1 MLLHTPRFVLRDFL
15 EDDRAAFLAYQTDPR
30 YRCLYDLGEDGGRQA
45 HDLFDRFVSWQREE
59 PRLNVQIGVFERR
72 TGRLCGCA
80 GLRRAGEPEGRAIL
94 GIELSPDQWGRYRVA
109 VEVASALLRYGFD
122 DLGLQTIAGRTAS
135 GNTRVEKLARWF
147 GADVVAR
154 RGGPDW
160 MAARGWME
168 VDWAVDRGAWE
179 RSRPQ
184 ERRRA

>member
-1 MLLHTPRFVLRDFL
+1 
-15 EDDRAAFLAYQTDPR
+15 
-30 YRCLYDLGEDGGRQA
+30 
-45 HDLFDRFVSWQREE
+45 
-59 PRLNVQIGVFERR
+59 
-72 TGRLCGCA
+72 
-80 GLRRAGEPEGRAIL
+80 LRRAGEPEGRAIP